1 MEEIARLTLRRRL
14 LGGVWNTLCLPLAV
28 TRQQLADVFGC
39 DVELRTLL
47 AYTYGIIDFQA
58 ADAIAAGLPFL
69 VRPAEDV
76 VDPTFPLEH
85 IEAATPQSVGDAD
98 CQFVGTFNPVTLPED
113 DGYTCVFLTAEGKL
127 KKPAADRR
135 TLGPF
140 RAYFRVSDAC
150 RQLPTMMIY
159 EIINKNI

>member
-1 MEEIARLTLRRRL
+1 METIARLTVHRRL
-14 LGGVWNTLCLPLAV
+14 LGGVWNTLCLPFAV
-28 TRQQLADVFGC
+28 SRQQLADVCGC
-39 DVELRTLL
+39 AVELRTLL

-76 VDPTFPLEH
+76 DDPTFPLEQ
-85 IEAATPQSVGDAD
+85 IEAAAPQSVGDAD
-98 CQFVGTFNPVTLPED
+98 CQFIGTFNPVTLPQD
-113 DGYTCVFLTAEGKL
+113 DGFTSVFLTADGHL
-127 KKPAADRR
+127 RKPAADRR

-150 RQLPTMMIY
+150 RQLPSMMIY
-159 EIINKNI
+159 ETINN

>member
-76 VDPTFPLEH
+76 VDPTFPLVRL
-85 IEAATPQSVGDAD
+85 EAATPQSVGDAD
-98 CQFVGTFNPVTLPED
+98 CQFVGTFNPVTLPQD
-113 DGYTCVFLTAEGKL
+113 DGFTSVFLTAEGKL
-127 KKPAADRR
+127 KKPSGDRR

-140 RAYFRVSDAC
+140 RAYFRVSEAC
-150 RQLPTMMIY
+150 RQEPCMMIY
-159 EIINKNI
+159 EKK

>member
-1 MEEIARLTLRRRL
+1 METIARLTVHRRL

-28 TRQQLADVFGC
+28 TRQQLADVCGC

-47 AYTYGIIDFQA
+47 AYTCGIIDFQA
-58 ADAIAAGLPFL
+58 ADAVSAGQPFL

-76 VDPTFPLEH
+76 NDLTFPLEH

-98 CQFVGTFNPVTLPED
+98 CQFVGTFNPVTLPQD
-113 DGYTCVFLTAEGKL
+113 DGYTCVFLTAEGHL
-127 KKPAADRR
+127 RKPAADRR

-150 RQLPTMMIY
+150 RQEPQIPITFIA
-159 EIINKNI
+159 K